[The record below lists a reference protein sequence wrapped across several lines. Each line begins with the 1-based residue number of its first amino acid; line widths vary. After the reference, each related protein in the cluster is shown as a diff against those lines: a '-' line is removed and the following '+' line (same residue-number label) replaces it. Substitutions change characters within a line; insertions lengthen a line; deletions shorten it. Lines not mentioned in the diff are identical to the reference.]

1 LTADGYITS
10 VLVVD
15 ENLDMQ
21 KTDNVGTRASRLDEF
36 GASGFD
42 LLVVGGG
49 ITGAGVARDAVMRG
63 LKVALVEQS
72 DYAFGTSSR
81 SSKLV
86 HGGLRYL
93 ENMEFGLVFES
104 LRERYIQRKL
114 HPNLVWPMP
123 FLFPVYEGEKPGLR
137 LMSLGLW
144 LYDLL
149 ALFRSHR
156 IHKTLSAA
164 KVSDLVPG
172 LKSEGLVGGV
182 HYHDCRTDDARLTL
196 LNVFSAQRE
205 GATVSNYV
213 RFEAP
218 RFNDRGSVQGAV
230 LTDQLSGRQFEVA
243 TRHIVYAAGPWT
255 DRLKEAP
262 GGGRLLRTTKGVHI
276 VVARE
281 RCPVDAVVVMKSPQ
295 DRRIVFAVP
304 WGDKVYLGTTDTDF
318 NDHPDGVS
326 VTDEDAEYIL
336 ETSNR
341 FFPAAK
347 LAKTDIKGAWAGLR
361 PLIRTDAE
369 TAYKTSRE
377 HEVFVDPRGITT
389 VAGGKLTTYRSMAKE
404 VVDKVAK
411 ELKSAHGVASR
422 RCRTRKVAADPF
434 LDRDH
439 VLGEDPLA
447 DALWGSVGGA
457 APWILERMKTHPEE
471 AVPFVEDAPHV
482 MAQVSWAVLG
492 EHAERLS
499 DVLMRRLSLAYQ
511 DQSVVDAI
519 AHQVVQHMARLLG
532 RDSTWIEAELTAFA
546 VERLGLE
553 AVAS

>member
-1 LTADGYITS
+1 
-10 VLVVD
+10 
-15 ENLDMQ
+15 MQ
-21 KTDNVGTRASRLDEF
+21 KTEVVGTRASRLD
-36 GASGFD
+36 GLGSSAFD

-49 ITGAGVARDAVMRG
+49 ITGAGVARDAAMRG
-63 LKVALVEQS
+63 LKVALVDQS

-156 IHKTLSAA
+156 MHKTLSAA
-164 KVSDLVPG
+164 KVSELVPS

-196 LNVFSAQRE
+196 LNVLSAQRE

-213 RFEAP
+213 RFESP
-218 RFNDRGSVQGAV
+218 TFDERGTVQGAV
-230 LTDQLSGRQFEVA
+230 LSDQLTGRQFELS

-255 DRLKEAP
+255 DQLAEAP
-262 GGGRLLRTTKGVHI
+262 GEGRLLRTTKGVHI

-281 RCPVDAVVVMKSPQ
+281 RCPVEAVVVMKSPH

-304 WGDKVYLGTTDTDF
+304 WDDKVYLGTTDTDF
-318 NDHPDGVS
+318 AEHPDGVTC
-326 VTDEDAEYIL
+326 TDQDVDYIL
-336 ETSNR
+336 ETANR
-341 FFPAAK
+341 FFPDVALSKA
-347 LAKTDIKGAWAGLR
+347 DMKGAWAGLR

-377 HEVFVDPRGITT
+377 HDIFVDRRGITT

-411 ELKSAHGVASR
+411 QLKVVHGVVSG
-422 RCRTRKVAADPF
+422 RCRTKKIAADPL
-434 LDRDH
+434 LDMEH
-439 VLGEDPLA
+439 VLGDDPLT
-447 DALWGSVGGA
+447 DTLWRSVGSA
-457 APWILERMKTHPEE
+457 APWILERMNTHPSE
-471 AVPFVEDAPHV
+471 AVSLVDNAPHV

-492 EHAERLS
+492 EHSERLS
-499 DVLMRRLSLAYQ
+499 DVLIRRLSLAYQ
-511 DQSVVDAI
+511 DQAVVDAI
-519 AHQVVQHMARLLG
+519 AKPVVEHMAHLLG
-532 RDSTWIEAELTAFA
+532 KDSHWAEAELIAFDA
-546 VERLGLE
+546 ERLALQ
-553 AVAS
+553 AVSN